1 MSVLNGR
8 DYIYLVWKDTQTRRQ
23 FIVGELSKNGKFEF
37 KYVDEVQEA
46 IKNGFKPLISFE
58 DLDKIY
64 YSDILFPVFSSRLP
78 DRKRRDIQKILEKYE
93 LSSFDDYKLLKRSG
107 AKLPIDNL
115 KFIDPI
121 LGDNEDIPIK
131 RLFYLAG
138 PRHYL
143 GCEGN
148 DCKKSENV
156 DINESL
162 ILIPEPENDFDS
174 NAIKVVNNKNVH
186 IGYIPRYYTQE
197 MLKFIEK
204 GYKCKCSVF
213 EVNKETDCDECIK
226 IELTI
231 EEQ

>member
-1 MSVLNGR
+1 MSILNGR

-23 FIVGELSKNGKFEF
+23 FTVGELSKNGKFEF

-58 DLDKIY
+58 DLDKTY

-121 LGDNEDIPIK
+121 LGDNQG
-131 RLFYLAG
+131 A
-138 PRHYL
+138 
-143 GCEGN
+143 
-148 DCKKSENV
+148 NV
-156 DINESL
+156 
-162 ILIPEPENDFDS
+162 
-174 NAIKVVNNKNVH
+174 NV
-186 IGYIPRYYTQE
+186 
-197 MLKFIEK
+197 L
-204 GYKCKCSVF
+204 
-213 EVNKETDCDECIK
+213 
-226 IELTI
+226 
-231 EEQ
+231 